1 MEKKTYIA
9 PAVMVEVLETETLM
23 LTASSG
29 MEMYDEGGEEQSL
42 GNRRRGT
49 WGNFWAE

>member
-23 LTASSG
+23 LTASAG
-29 MEMYDEGGEEQSL
+29 YEVDTEEQDFIQRGGS
-42 GNRRRGT
+42 RRGT